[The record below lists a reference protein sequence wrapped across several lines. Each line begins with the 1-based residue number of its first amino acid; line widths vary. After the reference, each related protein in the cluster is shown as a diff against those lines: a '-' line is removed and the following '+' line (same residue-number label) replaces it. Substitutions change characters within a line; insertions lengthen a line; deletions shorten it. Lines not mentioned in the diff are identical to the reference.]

1 MDSVSAEAFTIPV
14 VTRSS
19 SIKPL
24 FKPLPEQ
31 QRALSLFQRQEG
43 LRIDAYAGTGKTTT
57 LQYLSANTRQ
67 HGLYLAFNRSIAIE
81 ARSRFTSRVS
91 CTTTHSIAF
100 RGVKKA
106 YRYPEWKLTEPI
118 SAIRIAEA
126 FHLPEMVSFNSG
138 LLLPRGSYASAL
150 LGGLRRFLQSDDE
163 APRTFHMLRQGA
175 LANLTDASFLQF
187 SEQAVFHLR
196 AIWNAMRD
204 KQGGL
209 PLGHDGYL
217 KLWALSTPRARADY
231 IMVDEAQDLNPV
243 LLGVLK
249 SLDCPTLYVGD
260 PFQQIYDWRGAVNAM
275 EAVASRHRVL
285 LSQSFRFGPEIASAA
300 TVVLKTLGARAPL
313 LGSPTMVSH
322 IGRVRPDA
330 ILARSNSGVITNVL
344 NCLSRNI
351 RCAVVGGTRDLK
363 RILTDVER
371 IKQGG
376 AASIPELLGFQTWKE
391 VMDFSVQPGG
401 ESLRSLVNLVQEH
414 GERRLLAALDRCEE
428 KEDTAQVVCSTAHR
442 AKGREWNYVRLDPD
456 FEGGFKRS
464 EGTRR
469 PEAKHT

>member
-1 MDSVSAEAFTIPV
+1 MWASSDTLWARPAGSMRLEQISSRGKWTSEHALQRSKEATYRAGFPLKQRMRRTVDPVSAEAFTIPV

-31 QRALSLFQRQEG
+31 QRAFSLFQRQEG

-163 APRTFHMLRQGA
+163 APRTFHMMRQGA
-175 LANLTDASFLQF
+175 LANLTDASSF
-187 SEQAVFHLR
+187 
-196 AIWNAMRD
+196 N
-204 KQGGL
+204 L
-209 PLGHDGYL
+209 PSRRSSTC
-217 KLWALSTPRARADY
+217 ALSGT
-231 IMVDEAQDLNPV
+231 QC
-243 LLGVLK
+243 GTSK
-249 SLDCPTLYVGD
+249 
-260 PFQQIYDWRGAVNAM
+260 AVC
-275 EAVASRHRVL
+275 H
-285 LSQSFRFGPEIASAA
+285 
-300 TVVLKTLGARAPL
+300 
-313 LGSPTMVSH
+313 
-322 IGRVRPDA
+322 
-330 ILARSNSGVITNVL
+330 
-344 NCLSRNI
+344 
-351 RCAVVGGTRDLK
+351 
-363 RILTDVER
+363 
-371 IKQGG
+371 
-376 AASIPELLGFQTWKE
+376 
-391 VMDFSVQPGG
+391 
-401 ESLRSLVNLVQEH
+401 
-414 GERRLLAALDRCEE
+414 
-428 KEDTAQVVCSTAHR
+428 
-442 AKGREWNYVRLDPD
+442 
-456 FEGGFKRS
+456 
-464 EGTRR
+464 
-469 PEAKHT
+469 

>member
-1 MDSVSAEAFTIPV
+1 
-14 VTRSS
+14 
-19 SIKPL
+19 
-24 FKPLPEQ
+24 
-31 QRALSLFQRQEG
+31 
-43 LRIDAYAGTGKTTT
+43 
-57 LQYLSANTRQ
+57 
-67 HGLYLAFNRSIAIE
+67 
-81 ARSRFTSRVS
+81 
-91 CTTTHSIAF
+91 
-100 RGVKKA
+100 
-106 YRYPEWKLTEPI
+106 
-118 SAIRIAEA
+118 
-126 FHLPEMVSFNSG
+126 
-138 LLLPRGSYASAL
+138 
-150 LGGLRRFLQSDDE
+150 
-163 APRTFHMLRQGA
+163 
-175 LANLTDASFLQF
+175 
-187 SEQAVFHLR
+187 
-196 AIWNAMRD
+196 MRD

-249 SLDCPTLYVGD
+249 SLDCPILYVGD

-313 LGSPTMVSH
+313 LGSLTMVSH

-363 RILTDVER
+363 RLLTDVER

-464 EGTRR
+464 EKAPKDQRQSIFEAESRLLYVAVTRACR
-469 PEAKHT
+469 GVHLPRDIQERFGLRNTTNEIMGPPSNVESSPPSACPREASTDPAAVSPFHSQQSDDSKDIAALRRFFS